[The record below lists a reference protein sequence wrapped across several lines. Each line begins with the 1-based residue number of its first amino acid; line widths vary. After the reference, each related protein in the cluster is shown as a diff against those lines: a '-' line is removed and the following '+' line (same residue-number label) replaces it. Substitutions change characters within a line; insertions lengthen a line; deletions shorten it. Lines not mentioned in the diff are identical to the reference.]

1 MIGGDKISR
10 KMQIAIVIAICIA
23 FSCSSTIYA
32 QDINQPISS
41 DNTSYELVSNNS
53 SIGNSSTEIDQNKTI
68 VDTLKST
75 KNNSTE
81 LEEADVVNNESERP
95 NSTSL
100 NNNSAKEEI
109 KAAGTTNSKYSAKFD
124 LKSIKS
130 AASKVKVYIET
141 NHKLPGYVVISN
153 YNLTMSEFLYL
164 LVKGITQINSGI
176 STSITLKSVSAASN
190 PNGNSKVGVLYKSAY
205 LTLASKVA
213 KYIENYGRAP
223 NYASSSLGNIQ
234 YQRLIYTMSK
244 ILNFQAT
251 KVYLPKYVSLTSIS
265 ISGSSN
271 TGEVGIS
278 NVNDAYNGEIL
289 SNYLKSTSNCQV
301 TNSQISALSASI
313 TKGLS
318 SKWSKA
324 SAIFNW
330 VRNNLN
336 YSFYYNTKY
345 GAVQTLQLKKGNCVD
360 HSHLLISLARAAGI
374 QSRYVHGSAVFNSGT
389 TYGHVWAQLYINGVW
404 YAADAIS
411 YSNSLGVIKN
421 WNTSSVTIKN
431 KYAELPF

>member
-1 MIGGDKISR
+1 
-10 KMQIAIVIAICIA
+10 
-23 FSCSSTIYA
+23 
-32 QDINQPISS
+32 
-41 DNTSYELVSNNS
+41 
-53 SIGNSSTEIDQNKTI
+53 
-68 VDTLKST
+68 
-75 KNNSTE
+75 
-81 LEEADVVNNESERP
+81 
-95 NSTSL
+95 
-100 NNNSAKEEI
+100 
-109 KAAGTTNSKYSAKFD
+109 
-124 LKSIKS
+124 
-130 AASKVKVYIET
+130 
-141 NHKLPGYVVISN
+141 
-153 YNLTMSEFLYL
+153 MSEFLYL
-164 LVKGITQINSGI
+164 LAKGITQLNSGI
-176 STSITLKSVSAASN
+176 TTSITLKSVSAATS

-205 LTLASKVA
+205 ITLASKVA
-213 KYIENYGRAP
+213 KYIENNGRAP
-223 NYASSSLGNIQ
+223 NYANSSLGNIQ

-251 KVYLPKYVSLTSIS
+251 KGYMPKFVSLTSIS
-265 ISGSSN
+265 ISGSNN
-271 TGEVGIS
+271 TGEVGVS
-278 NVNDAYNGEIL
+278 DVNDAYHNEIL

-301 TNSQISALSASI
+301 TNSQIVALSASI

-360 HSHLLISLARAAGI
+360 HSHLLIALARSAGI
-374 QSRYVHGSAVFNSGT
+374 QARYVHGSCVFNSGT
-389 TYGHVWAQLYINGVW
+389 TYGHVWAQLYVNGVW